1 MLSKFKQLSTLDLDN
16 MGDWPVPAKRTLIVF
31 VFVMVLFIGYKFDT
45 SLKLTELSMAQTE
58 ESSLKAQYKTSA
70 EQLHLVDKNEDQMQ
84 QMKSLFTK
92 VLAELPREFDI
103 DNLLDSIS
111 RAGRSNNLS
120 FKLLHPSTEIKNP
133 FYGVVPITVIVDGD
147 YHHLANFISDVANLD
162 QPLRFTEFSIK
173 PISDK
178 DAADSSLKK
187 ANQTNLL
194 ELSLT
199 AEVYRYTRPEEVK
212 NA

>member
-16 MGDWPVPAKRTLIVF
+16 MGDWPKPAKRTLTVF
-31 VFVMVLFIGYKFDT
+31 IFVMVLFIGYKFDI
-45 SLKLTELSMAQTE
+45 SIKLTEFSMAQAE
-58 ESSLKAQYKTSA
+58 ELSLKAQYKTSA
-70 EQLHLVDKNEDQMQ
+70 EQLHLVDTNEDQMQ

-111 RAGRSNNLS
+111 RAGRSNNLN
-120 FKLLHPSTEIKNP
+120 FKLLHPSAEIKNA
-133 FYGVVPITVIVDGD
+133 FYDVVPITVIVDGD
-147 YHHLANFISDVANLD
+147 YHHLASFISDVANLD

-173 PISDK
+173 PLSDK
-178 DAADSSLKK
+178 DAAGSPLKK
-187 ANQTNLL
+187 YNQSNLL

-199 AEVYRYTRPEEVK
+199 AEVYRYTRPDEVK